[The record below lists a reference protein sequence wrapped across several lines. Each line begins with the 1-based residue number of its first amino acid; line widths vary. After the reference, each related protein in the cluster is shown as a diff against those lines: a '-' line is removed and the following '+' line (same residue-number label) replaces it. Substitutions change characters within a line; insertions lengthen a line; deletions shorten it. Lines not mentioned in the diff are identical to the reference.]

1 MNEYIKSV
9 EIRWGDLDSNQH
21 VTHSKYYELG
31 AHTRMSFML
40 EHGCSLDKMNES
52 NFGPILFREECVFRR
67 ELNVGEVVQVNMKLT
82 KARKDGS
89 RWSVQHE
96 IIKPDGTLAA
106 VMNADLSWIDL
117 TERKLTVPAL
127 AAALIDQMPRSEGFH
142 WID

>member
-67 ELNVGEVVQVNMKLT
+67 ELNVGEVVQINMKLT

-96 IIKPDGTLAA
+96 ITNSDGALAA

-127 AAALIDQMPRSEGFH
+127 AAALVEKMPRSERFH
-142 WID
+142 WTD

>member
-40 EHGCSLDKMNES
+40 EHGCSLEEMNAS

-89 RWSVQHE
+89 RWSVLHE
-96 IIKPDGTLAA
+96 IIKPDGALAA
-106 VMNADLSWIDL
+106 VMNADLAWIDV
-117 TERKLTVPAL
+117 TDRKLTVPAL
-127 AAALIDQMPRSEGFH
+127 AAALIEKMPRSEGFH
-142 WID
+142 WTD